1 MLGAFG
7 DTDMT
12 QGAFW
17 LALAEITGLNLLLS
31 GDNAVVI
38 AMASR
43 MLPPAQRRLTVLL
56 GSIAATLLR
65 ILFCAI
71 ITYLL
76 AIPYLRMLGGLGLL
90 WIGIQLL
97 LPANGPADTKA
108 KPDIWGAVMTI
119 AVADTVM
126 SLDNAMAI
134 GAVARGDVT
143 LIVLGLAISVPMIVA
158 GSQIILGA
166 LLRFPGLVYAG
177 AGLLGWI
184 AGEMIGSDEAVA
196 RWTGLAPATLEDALR
211 TPLAALVIG
220 VGILLNRR
228 ARRRDAAA
236 RAAS

>member
-7 DTDMT
+7 DTDFA

-43 MLPPAQRRLTVLL
+43 LLPPAQRRLTVLL
-56 GSIAATLLR
+56 GSVAATLLR
-65 ILFCAI
+65 ILFCTI

-76 AIPYLRMLGGLGLL
+76 DVPYLRMLGGLGLV

-97 LPANGPADTKA
+97 MPANAPSDTKA

-134 GAVARGDVT
+134 GAVAKGNVT
-143 LIVLGLAISVPMIVA
+143 LIVLGLAISVPMIIA

-166 LLRFPGLVYAG
+166 LLRFPGLVYTG

-184 AGEMIGSDEAVA
+184 AGEMIGSDAAVA
-196 RWTGLAPATLEDALR
+196 RWTGLEAAALEDILR
-211 TPLAALVIG
+211 APLAGLVIAA
-220 VGILLNRR
+220 GITLNRR
-228 ARRRDAAA
+228 ARRQAQAVQTH
-236 RAAS
+236 S